1 MIFYRFDE
9 IPKNEKSC
17 IWRGEE
23 KIGKENGVSVYEAH
37 KNINGT
43 YSPVLPFPTN
53 EMAFNDFIEHIAY
66 FTGNKYLVTGD
77 LLDET
82 GTNGEPLI
90 KNVKILKKNIVMETE
105 NINNYSEMSI
115 EDLDKL
121 RESLL
126 GQRDVLDDTIERVI
140 KEIKTKRLQTDEMSL
155 KLNPYYKDKVS
166 YLKITINDNSYFK
179 YTVTK
184 VTPSGKSVGIY
195 QFSSDNIDFLRY
207 YKVCSQS
214 EWDSAIDRL
223 NMWFKDAS
231 LKIKEL

>member
-1 MIFYRFDE
+1 
-9 IPKNEKSC
+9 
-17 IWRGEE
+17 
-23 KIGKENGVSVYEAH
+23 
-37 KNINGT
+37 
-43 YSPVLPFPTN
+43 
-53 EMAFNDFIEHIAY
+53 
-66 FTGNKYLVTGD
+66 
-77 LLDET
+77 
-82 GTNGEPLI
+82 
-90 KNVKILKKNIVMETE
+90 METE

-166 YLKITINDNSYFK
+166 YLKITISDNSHFK

-214 EWDSAIDRL
+214 EWNSAIDRL
-223 NMWFKDAS
+223 NVWFKDTS
-231 LKIKEL
+231 LNVKKL